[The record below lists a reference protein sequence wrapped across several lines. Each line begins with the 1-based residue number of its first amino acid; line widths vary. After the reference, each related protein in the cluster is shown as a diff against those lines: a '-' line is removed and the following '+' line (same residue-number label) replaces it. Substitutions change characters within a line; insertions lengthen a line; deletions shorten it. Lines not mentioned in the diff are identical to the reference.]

1 MAIHRIRRA
10 WLRQM
15 IYCAAGWVR
24 VVYEDAGMEFVLRPV
39 SLVPLSTLLYGGK
52 GY

>member
-1 MAIHRIRRA
+1 MSEFGCWHRFQYLAIHRIRRA

-39 SLVPLSTLLYGGK
+39 S
-52 GY
+52 